1 MSSYLFGDFFSEK
14 ADALRRKKARDELV
28 KGGVN
33 IFFDD
38 EMNFVNDELLH
49 MLRERP
55 SNHNNVSFCLA
66 SVEERI
72 NCEDLLFPFGVYTQE
87 ELFPDGTEGSRDQFN
102 QLSLE
107 NLNTLR
113 DAIAK
118 MFEVFEPKSFRLFVD
133 EGFDT
138 GGWKVCCCTREEMI
152 QDIYRQVVD
161 EGILD
166 EKIYLLNG

>member
-14 ADALRRKKARDELV
+14 ADAFWRKKARDELV
-28 KGGVN
+28 KDGVN

-38 EMNFVNDELLH
+38 EMNFVNDELLQ
-49 MLRERP
+49 MLKEHSSDH
-55 SNHNNVSFCLA
+55 SNISFCLA

-72 NCEDLLFPFGVYTQE
+72 NCEDLLFPFDVYTQE
-87 ELFPDGTEGSRDQFN
+87 ELFPDGTEGSRERFN

-107 NLNTLR
+107 NLNTLKN
-113 DAIAK
+113 AVAK
-118 MFEVFEPKSFRLFVD
+118 MFEVFEPQSFRLFVD

-138 GGWKVCCCTREEMI
+138 GGWKVYRCTREEMI
-152 QDIYRQVVD
+152 QDIYRQVTD